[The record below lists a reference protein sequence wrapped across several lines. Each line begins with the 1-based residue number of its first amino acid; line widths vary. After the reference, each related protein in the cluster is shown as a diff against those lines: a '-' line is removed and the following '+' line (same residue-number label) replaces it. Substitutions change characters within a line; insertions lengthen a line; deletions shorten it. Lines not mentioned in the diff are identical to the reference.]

1 MGTTASSAS
10 VEDPSQPEWA
20 KYKSLR
26 EIEMIRETKKGQ
38 VLSRVIDDY
47 LSGSEQMSVTP
58 GQPEF
63 MTLKLHNPFN
73 QNEVFTVHINDPDES
88 FL

>member
-1 MGTTASSAS
+1 MGTNASSAS